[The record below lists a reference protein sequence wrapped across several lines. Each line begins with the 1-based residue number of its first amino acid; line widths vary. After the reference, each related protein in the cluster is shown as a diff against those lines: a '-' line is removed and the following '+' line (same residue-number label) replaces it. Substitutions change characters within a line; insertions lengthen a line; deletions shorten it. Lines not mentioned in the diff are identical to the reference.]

1 MWSCLTSCRKSSSA
15 KNPNPVNPN
24 PVNKSIVIDVDKVLR
39 DTQHVRPPMKKSQP
53 RFTCP
58 PPPIHSDNQTQCAP
72 GIPRA
77 SNFDPITYAVKIL
90 KSIEIERKNDEDEDR
105 YQTRPDSPVR
115 HHHTPTYGRN
125 SPPVRHHHTP
135 TYGRDSP
142 VRHHHSD
149 SYDNH
154 HHISSSYDNHHT
166 SSNDYGGCSTSYDNN
181 TTSYDYGGSS
191 SNDYGGGCSTSY
203 D

>member
-24 PVNKSIVIDVDKVLR
+24 LVNKFREIDVDKVLGTHR
-39 DTQHVRPPMKKSQP
+39 RVRPPMKKFPPP
-53 RFTCP
+53 RFNCP

-72 GIPRA
+72 EIPRA
-77 SNFDPITYAVKIL
+77 SNFDPYTYAVKIL
-90 KSIEIERKNDEDEDR
+90 KSIEIERKDEEDEDR
-105 YQTRPDSPVR
+105 YQTRPD
-115 HHHTPTYGRN
+115 

-142 VRHHHSD
+142 PVRHHHTD

-154 HHISSSYDNHHT
+154 HHTTSSYDNHHT

-191 SNDYGGGCSTSY
+191 SNDYNGGCSTSY